1 MSSPVLLLMCL
12 GQLAASSAFVIGRN
26 NPGRIFIAGS
36 STSALWSINHK
47 ESSRPSDVDESEI
60 NGGEASVFNLNQ
72 ELQEKDLELEDL
84 RAEMD
89 SMSALLQQKEHQG
102 RQFNEY
108 YPLFCEQMAEKNSEI
123 EELKQNAEDNK
134 EKLQDQKAGE
144 SSEVDPNQY
153 ANSTCTEQ
161 MATKDS
167 EIKDLSQKIQDYQ
180 MQLAFSSHDLAAKH
194 SEVEDLT
201 QQLADLSGQMMAM
214 GQQFTDEY
222 VQLQEQM
229 ELEMNNSA
237 KEVDQLRRLVHHLE
251 SKKIRRKEH
260 PRLDGFDVSDQELKP
275 NFLGTRVKP
284 NPDDV
289 IKWD

>member
-123 EELKQNAEDNK
+123 DRISIRSEDT
-134 EKLQDQKAGE
+134 L
-144 SSEVDPNQY
+144 
-153 ANSTCTEQ
+153 
-161 MATKDS
+161 
-167 EIKDLSQKIQDYQ
+167 
-180 MQLAFSSHDLAAKH
+180 
-194 SEVEDLT
+194 
-201 QQLADLSGQMMAM
+201 
-214 GQQFTDEY
+214 
-222 VQLQEQM
+222 
-229 ELEMNNSA
+229 
-237 KEVDQLRRLVHHLE
+237 
-251 SKKIRRKEH
+251 
-260 PRLDGFDVSDQELKP
+260 
-275 NFLGTRVKP
+275 
-284 NPDDV
+284 
-289 IKWD
+289 